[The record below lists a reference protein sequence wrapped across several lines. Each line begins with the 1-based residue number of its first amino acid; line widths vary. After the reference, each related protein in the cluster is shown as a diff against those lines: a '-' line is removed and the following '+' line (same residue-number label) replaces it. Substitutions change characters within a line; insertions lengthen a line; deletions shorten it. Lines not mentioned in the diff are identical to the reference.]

1 MLTKVITT
9 AAGVLPD
16 NVGMMKISRLVLG
29 MAIVG
34 AGLFNPGTD
43 GGIVSAQAP
52 NACALLA
59 TSDIQPL
66 APNET
71 VADGIPNAQPAIGAV
86 SCRYT
91 SGVGVKRLI
100 VNVTVT
106 ESSRMYPGLSP
117 DQIKQKLVESVKAGT
132 ADAVIADVGQGAVFK
147 AESPYHS
154 TATAS
159 VKGRILEVQVDGAV
173 AREKK
178 DQVISL
184 LKAAAG
190 KL

>member
-1 MLTKVITT
+1 
-9 AAGVLPD
+9 
-16 NVGMMKISRLVLG
+16 MMKMSRLVLG
-29 MAIVG
+29 MAMVG
-34 AGLFNPGTD
+34 AGVFSSAA
-43 GGIVSAQAP
+43 GGGMVSAQAMNP
-52 NACALLA
+52 CSLLT

-66 APNET
+66 AAKAT
-71 VADGIPNAQPAIGAV
+71 IADGVPNAQPAIGAV

-91 SGVGVKRLI
+91 SGVGVNRLI
-100 VNVTVT
+100 VNITVT

-117 DQIKQKLVESVKAGT
+117 DQVKQKLLESVKAGT

-178 DQVISL
+178 DQVIAL
-184 LKAAAG
+184 LKTAAG